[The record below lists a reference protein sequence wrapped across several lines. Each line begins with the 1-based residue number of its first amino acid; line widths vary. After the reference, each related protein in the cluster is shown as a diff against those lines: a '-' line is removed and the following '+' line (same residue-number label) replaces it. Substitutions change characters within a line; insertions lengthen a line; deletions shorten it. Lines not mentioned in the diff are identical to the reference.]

1 MYKILIDLVENLT
14 DRKDDELDSERS
26 YYFYDRQKFRSRYY
40 HPKDSQYENSIED
53 LSTLVKQIELF
64 GETILEDEWGDILN
78 TDIDKSFLT
87 EDLGKVDEL
96 RMWMGEVGIIFMRF
110 VYDNLGQKEK
120 INYLTEFRKLV
131 MDLLN
136 NRGENTEELS
146 TQMDTLK
153 TDLEKNI
160 EGGISPNLVDGEI
173 DNYIFDNTKL
183 IDKYLQKI
191 GFDKNSLDQFF
202 GEVMNNQENKMTL
215 IHFPKLTDE
224 KPKKELMTR
233 KDVLNLFSISKTT
246 LWRWT
251 MVENKLPFIKINRRK
266 FYKSSDVDK
275 LIENNYSSNL
285 ST

>member
-1 MYKILIDLVENLT
+1 MKNEMYKILIDLVENLT

-136 NRGENTEELS
+136 NRGETTEALS

-173 DNYIFDNTKL
+173 DNYVFDNTKL

-202 GEVMNNQENKMTL
+202 GEVMNN
-215 IHFPKLTDE
+215 
-224 KPKKELMTR
+224 
-233 KDVLNLFSISKTT
+233 
-246 LWRWT
+246 
-251 MVENKLPFIKINRRK
+251 
-266 FYKSSDVDK
+266 
-275 LIENNYSSNL
+275 
-285 ST
+285 

>member
-1 MYKILIDLVENLT
+1 MKNEMYKILIDLVENLT

-110 VYDNLGQKEK
+110 VYDNLCQKEK

-202 GEVMNNQENKMTL
+202 GEVMNN
-215 IHFPKLTDE
+215 
-224 KPKKELMTR
+224 
-233 KDVLNLFSISKTT
+233 
-246 LWRWT
+246 
-251 MVENKLPFIKINRRK
+251 
-266 FYKSSDVDK
+266 
-275 LIENNYSSNL
+275 
-285 ST
+285 

>member
-1 MYKILIDLVENLT
+1 MKNEMYKILIDLVENLT

-202 GEVMNNQENKMTL
+202 GEVMNN
-215 IHFPKLTDE
+215 
-224 KPKKELMTR
+224 
-233 KDVLNLFSISKTT
+233 
-246 LWRWT
+246 
-251 MVENKLPFIKINRRK
+251 
-266 FYKSSDVDK
+266 
-275 LIENNYSSNL
+275 
-285 ST
+285 

>member
-202 GEVMNNQENKMTL
+202 GEVMNN
-215 IHFPKLTDE
+215 
-224 KPKKELMTR
+224 
-233 KDVLNLFSISKTT
+233 
-246 LWRWT
+246 
-251 MVENKLPFIKINRRK
+251 
-266 FYKSSDVDK
+266 
-275 LIENNYSSNL
+275 
-285 ST
+285 